1 MKVSKT
7 PQKKEDTTMKRKKFL
22 ALALAGVITAATLTA
37 CTPLEDLYDW
47 FFGGGSVSASRG
59 NGVNLVEL
67 NDNDYNGL
75 KRQLMNYF
83 ELGDDDVTTPDRS
96 RKALEE
102 VVGKLNAATMMDA
115 NNNELN
121 AKGQNELNNVA
132 KSQLQWNNG
141 MCIDVMKLSPT
152 STAAADVAPGISEN
166 RHLYWAQYTK
176 GKGGTFGEGA
186 TETKPGEA
194 PETGRETYES
204 ALQDYFNVKMKIRNR
219 KEIGG
224 VEGKSKVD
232 FFVGT
237 FTKDGE
243 TYLGVVAIWELSW

>member
-1 MKVSKT
+1 
-7 PQKKEDTTMKRKKFL
+7 MKRKKFL
-22 ALALAGVITAATLTA
+22 ALALAGVIIAATLTA

-75 KRQLMNYF
+75 KGQLMEYF
-83 ELGDDDVTTPDRS
+83 ELNKADVFTDRS

-102 VVGKLNAATMMDA
+102 VVGKLNAATMMNSTNA
-115 NNNELN
+115 LN
-121 AKGQNELNNVA
+121 AEGQTALNEVA
-132 KSQLQWNNG
+132 KNQLPQNKYSG

-152 STAAADVAPGISEN
+152 STVAAAEVVPGISEN
-166 RHLYWAQYTK
+166 RHLYWAEYAL
-176 GKGGTFGEGA
+176 GDGSTFGEGG
-186 TETKPGEA
+186 TKVEPGQA
-194 PETGRETYES
+194 PESNERTYKSE
-204 ALQDYFNVKMKIRNR
+204 LKEYWFVQGNIRNR

-243 TYLGVVAIWELSW
+243 TYLAVAAFWELS

>member
-1 MKVSKT
+1 
-7 PQKKEDTTMKRKKFL
+7 MKRKKFL
-22 ALALAGVITAATLTA
+22 ALALAGVMTAATLTA

-75 KRQLMNYF
+75 KGQLMNYF
-83 ELGDDDVTTPDRS
+83 GLNEATVTTPDRS

-102 VVGKLNAATMMDA
+102 VVGKLNADMMDA

-121 AKGQNELNNVA
+121 TTGQKTLNEVA
-132 KSQLQWNNG
+132 KSQLLLNSG
-141 MCIDVMKLSPT
+141 MCIDVMKLSPAT
-152 STAAADVAPGISEN
+152 DPAISESRN
-166 RHLYWAQYTK
+166 LYWAQYTDY
-176 GKGGTFGEGA
+176 GDGGTFGVGG
-186 TETKPGEA
+186 TETKPGQA
-194 PETGRETYES
+194 PETGLQTYTS
-204 ALQDYFNVKMKIRNR
+204 QLWSYGLVNTNIRNR
-219 KEIGG
+219 KEN
-224 VEGKSKVD
+224 SKVD

-243 TYLGVVAIWELSW
+243 TYLAVAAIWELS

>member
-1 MKVSKT
+1 
-7 PQKKEDTTMKRKKFL
+7 MKRKKFL

-47 FFGGGSVSASRG
+47 FFGGDSVSASRG

-67 NDNDYNGL
+67 NDKDYNGL
-75 KRQLMNYF
+75 KKQIMDR
-83 ELGDDDVTTPDRS
+83 LGLNDGDVTTPDKS

-115 NNNELN
+115 DKNALN
-121 AKGQNELNNVA
+121 AEGQTALNEVA
-132 KSQLQWNNG
+132 KNQLPQNWSG

-152 STAAADVAPGISEN
+152 SADAVPAISED
-166 RHLYWAQYTK
+166 RTLYWAEYTH
-176 GKGGTFGEGA
+176 GDGGTFGKDAAEV
-186 TETKPGEA
+186 EPGQ
-194 PETGRETYES
+194 PSVSNLPTYKSELK
-204 ALQDYFNVKMKIRNR
+204 AYWFVKANIGNR
-219 KEIGG
+219 VPG
-224 VEGKSKVD
+224 SKVD

-243 TYLGVVAIWELSW
+243 TYLAVAAIWELRA